1 MFKKEERAGFK
12 YTFAH
17 WCAFQMT
24 ALNLGIWKFKY
35 LFHDIEKPFLKLLWK
50 DYSKVQKWHR
60 KHNSHHVEYDGKW
73 DIDAMI
79 IDWECSHFTKEASKL
94 NAYEKCL
101 ELIDNHPF
109 YQVRYRLEAYMFP
122 RLKELGL
129 TEKKQN

>member
-60 KHNSHHVEYDGKW
+60 THNPHHVEYAGKW

-79 IDWECSHFTKEASKL
+79 IDWECSRFTKESAKL

-101 ELIDNHPF
+101 EKINDNSSDIIA
-109 YQVRYRLEAYMFP
+109 YTLENYMIP

-129 TEKKQN
+129 TKNQ